1 MYKYIEKIL
10 SELPLYMNWTLKTS
24 VANYLENPK
33 AKKLPE
39 DKAQQF
45 HHLVAKLLH
54 PRRCTQQDTQT
65 TVSFLYT
72 RLQMSYEVDY
82 KKLTKVFQYLRN
94 NSDLTLTVE
103 LRKGISW

>member
-54 PRRCTQQDTQT
+54 PCDAHSKTLKLQFHSYTPDYRCHMKLTTKNSQRYSSIYAT
-65 TVSFLYT
+65 TV
-72 RLQMSYEVDY
+72 
-82 KKLTKVFQYLRN
+82 
-94 NSDLTLTVE
+94 
-103 LRKGISW
+103 I